1 LAKAGP
7 VFRPQIAIRLEAVA
21 VAGLDVRLILAVAEK
36 LELGRL
42 LDPANRSGGHA
53 GLVQGSFSSRLRS
66 LRYCKA
72 KTCNQ
77 MNHLQS
83 MAVNSLA
90 AVAFSS
96 PLLPYD
102 HEKRFVRRGSNPVRE
117 RRDRTNEFITD
128 FSRSSIPDDCM
139 NRFLTFAGRFL
150 ARFQTRYAASSHITV
165 SGPDPVFL
173 GAALATEA
181 RTRSVSG

>member
-1 LAKAGP
+1 
-7 VFRPQIAIRLEAVA
+7 VFRFQIAIRLETVA
-21 VAGLDVRLILAVAEK
+21 VAGLDVRLIVAVAEK

-42 LDPANRSGGHA
+42 VDLANRSGGHA

-77 MNHLQS
+77 VDHLES
-83 MAVNSLA
+83 MAVNSRA

-102 HEKRFVRRGSNPVRE
+102 HEKRFAPHGLNPGRE
-117 RRDRTNEFITD
+117 RGDRTNASDPE
-128 FSRSSIPDDCM
+128 SPRSSIPDGRM
-139 NRFLTFAGRFL
+139 NRFLTIAGRFL

-181 RTRSVSG
+181 HPRSVSG